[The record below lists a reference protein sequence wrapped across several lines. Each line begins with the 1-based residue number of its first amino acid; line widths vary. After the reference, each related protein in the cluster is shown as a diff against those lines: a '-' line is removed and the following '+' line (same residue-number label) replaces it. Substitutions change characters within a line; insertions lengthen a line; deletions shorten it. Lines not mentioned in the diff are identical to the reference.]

1 MQIPPRTPEDG
12 LAFRPRA
19 HDVSRLEGFSDAV
32 FGFAIT
38 LLVVSLEVPH
48 TFDDLLDTL
57 KGTPAFLVSFFLLFT
72 IWHGQYRWFRRYGLL
87 DAPSLVL
94 NGMLLFLVV
103 LFVYPLKFVST
114 LLFGPWMGSNLS
126 VRRPDG
132 SLAVPLRPGQEPAM
146 MIMFGL
152 GYAAVFMVFALLHVH
167 ALRQADEL
175 GLDELERV
183 DTHESLRENS
193 INAASGIVSIVV
205 AATTRS
211 LAMSGMVYLA
221 GALPLAAS
229 TLWSSRR
236 RRRARR
242 APKR

>member
-1 MQIPPRTPEDG
+1 MLLPPRTLEDG
-12 LAFRPRA
+12 LAFRPRS

-48 TFDDLLDTL
+48 TFDDLLETL

-72 IWHGQYRWFRRYGLL
+72 IWHGQYRWFRRYGLH

-114 LLFGPWMGSNLS
+114 LLFAPWMGLNLS

-132 SLAVPLRPGQEPAM
+132 SLVAPIQPGQEPAM
-146 MIMFGL
+146 MIIFGM
-152 GYAAVFMVFALLHVH
+152 GYAAVFIVFALLHVH
-167 ALRQADEL
+167 ALRRARQL

-183 DTHESLRENS
+183 DTHEHLRENL

-205 AATTRS
+205 AAATKS
-211 LAMSGMVYLA
+211 LAKSGAVYLISA
-221 GALPLAAS
+221 IALAAS
-229 TLWSSRR
+229 TVWSASRR
-236 RRRARR
+236 RRVRR
-242 APKR
+242 SHA

>member
-1 MQIPPRTPEDG
+1 MPIPPRMPEDG
-12 LAFRPRA
+12 FAFRPRS

-48 TFDDLLDTL
+48 TFNDLLETL
-57 KGTPAFLVSFFLLFT
+57 KGTPAFLVSFFLLFA
-72 IWHGQYRWFRRYGLL
+72 IWHGQYRWFRRYGLH

-114 LLFGPWMGSNLS
+114 LLFAPWTGLNLS
-126 VRRPDG
+126 ARRPDG
-132 SLAVPLRPGQEPAM
+132 SVVAPIEPGQEPSM

-152 GYAAVFMVFALLHVH
+152 GYAAVFIVFALLHVH
-167 ALRQADEL
+167 ALRRAGHL

-183 DTHESLRENS
+183 DTHETLRENL
-193 INAASGIVSIVV
+193 INAASGIVSIAV
-205 AATTRS
+205 AAATKS
-211 LAMSGMVYLA
+211 LAKSGSVYLI
-221 GALPLAAS
+221 GAILLAAS
-229 TLWSSRR
+229 GVWSASRR
-236 RRRARR
+236 RGYENSPR
-242 APKR
+242 K